1 MNNIFDFRR
10 FGLLLRKTI
19 YEKGLVLGG
28 TFVLLIAI
36 MLFLYWQVKN
46 INSSQVYQNLCF
58 GIGFIYPAFLVS
70 FLLNNFSK
78 KSNAA
83 SYLALPCSHFEK
95 WLSVFII
102 VVLIYLPLF
111 LLTLK
116 IIDTSFINHYREI
129 AITKF
134 HWDAKRIATSF
145 PYIKYRFEDTEGQ
158 FPIDIF
164 LSLSLI
170 LGSISILG
178 SLYFNQKSLIKTA
191 IVCLGF
197 ILFFSFL
204 GGVVFELILGEKV
217 SVSIFNLTKAVIT
230 NKYQTSFT
238 LFAQKPVKYFVNYFI
253 LIFIPFALW
262 AISLVRFR
270 EKEL

>member
-1 MNNIFDFRR
+1 MNNIFNFRR

-46 INSSQVYQNLCF
+46 INSSQVFQNLCL
-58 GIGFIYPAFLVS
+58 GVGLICPAFLVS

-83 SYLALPCSHFEK
+83 SFLTLPCSHFEK
-95 WLSVFII
+95 WLSVFMI

-145 PYIKYRFEDTEGQ
+145 PYIKYHFEDTEGQ
-158 FPIDIF
+158 FPIDVF
-164 LSLSLI
+164 LSLYLI

-191 IVCLGF
+191 IACLVF
-197 ILFFSFL
+197 AMIFSFL
-204 GGVVFELILGEKV
+204 GRVMFELILGEKV
-217 SVSIFNLTKAVIT
+217 SVSIFNLTKAIIT
-230 NKYQTSFT
+230 NKDQTNFT
-238 LFAQKPVKYFVNYFI
+238 ISAQEPVKHFI
-253 LIFIPFALW
+253 NSFMLIAIPFALW

-270 EKEL
+270 DKEL